1 MVIVDD
7 YRLTDRYLKD
17 QGSLLVYSGVRSL
30 FGSAGR
36 SWVIGNQPSGTTA
49 GP

>member
-17 QGSLLVYSGVRSL
+17 QGSLLVYSGSDPCSVPQV
-30 FGSAGR
+30 GVG
-36 SWVIGNQPSGTTA
+36 
-49 GP
+49 

>member
-17 QGSLLVYSGVRSL
+17 QGSLLALFGVRSL

-36 SWVIGNQPSGTTA
+36 RWVIGDQPSGTTA